1 VSTRLTRVDGFRTIA
16 RVSDFREGKIRR
28 FFVDGKEIAVVL
40 WNERFY
46 AFHNR
51 CTHADFQMHF
61 GFVEDDCLHCPI
73 HYGVY
78 DLASGKAISGPVTDL
93 PTYPVLVEGDEV
105 QISPEPVA
113 AS

>member
-1 VSTRLTRVDGFRTIA
+1 MEDFVTIA
-16 RVSDFREGKIRR
+16 RVSDFKEGKIRR
-28 FFVDGKEIAVVL
+28 YFVDGKEIGVVY
-40 WNERFY
+40 WNERFH

-78 DLASGKAISGPVTDL
+78 DLGTGKAVSGPVEDL
-93 PTYPVLVEGDEV
+93 PTYPIRVEGDEV
-105 QISPEPVA
+105 QVRPVPVQA
-113 AS
+113 EGASFS